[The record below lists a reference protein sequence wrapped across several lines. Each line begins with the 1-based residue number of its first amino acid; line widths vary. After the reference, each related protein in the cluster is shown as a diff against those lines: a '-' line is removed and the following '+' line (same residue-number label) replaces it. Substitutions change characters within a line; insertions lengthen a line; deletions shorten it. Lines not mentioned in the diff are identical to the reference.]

1 MILAY
6 LALVAIVVAA
16 DAMAIRAT
24 SLVRAAIALFIG
36 NSSLAVLF
44 FLLRAPYAGSVQLSV
59 GAGLLSA
66 LFIIAISLTES
77 MRGGQREK

>member
-6 LALVAIVVAA
+6 LALAAIVVVA
-16 DAMAIRAT
+16 DVMALRAT
-24 SLVRAAIALFIG
+24 NLVRAAIALFIG

-44 FLLRAPYAGSVQLSV
+44 FILRAPYAASVQLSV
-59 GAGLLSA
+59 GAGLLST

-77 MRGGQREK
+77 MRGGQREQ